1 MKKSIIII
9 LAILLGAIA
18 LRYSGT
24 VINTIKTN
32 KEMKNKPAPQV
43 TVDEIDEHS
52 IIRTFEAP
60 GRVVSKYRVDVL
72 ARISGYLT
80 KSYFKEGDYV
90 AQGQTLFQIEP
101 TEYDN
106 AAKMAQAN
114 VANLKAQLTYAE
126 KQLARAQELV
136 GKDYIAKSQYDQML
150 SQRDA
155 LKAQLSSAE
164 ASYSD
169 AQRILGYTMV
179 KSPVNGRVG
188 IINVTL
194 GNYVTPSTGALTTIN
209 STNPIYVTFPLD
221 SSDYALLANS
231 DGEFN
236 SNRKV
241 ELFMPSGEKYNIEGV
256 QDFQDNKVDQSTGTI
271 TMRATFENT
280 NNILIPGEFL
290 TVKLYANKPSN
301 VPVVP
306 QTAVQENQAGKFVYT
321 IDEKDLPQL
330 TYIKT
335 NGQDG
340 SYWIVAEGLKKGDRI
355 VTDGLQKV
363 APGLPITIITAE
375 EMEQIKL
382 QEQAEAQKAQDAEN
396 EKKK

>member
-1 MKKSIIII
+1 MKKNIFII
-9 LAILLGAIA
+9 LVVLIGAIA

-24 VINTIKTN
+24 VIDSINTN
-32 KEMKNKPAPQV
+32 KANKNRPAPQV

-72 ARISGYLT
+72 ARIAGYLT

-101 TEYDN
+101 AEYDN
-106 AAKMAQAN
+106 AAKMAKAN

-136 GKDYIAKSQYDQML
+136 GKDYIAKSQYDQIL

-155 LKAQLSSAE
+155 LRAQLSSAE

-194 GNYVTPSTGALTTIN
+194 GNYVTPQTGALTTIN

-221 SSDYALLANS
+221 SSDYATLSSS

-241 ELFMPSGEKYNIEGV
+241 ELYTPSGQKYDMVGV

-271 TMRATFENT
+271 TMRATFQNEN
-280 NNILIPGEFL
+280 NNLIPGEFL
-290 TVKLYANKPSN
+290 TVKLYANKPAN
-301 VPVVP
+301 IPVVP
-306 QTAVQENQAGKFVYT
+306 QTAVQENQAGKYVYM

-330 TYIKT
+330 TYIKV

-340 SYWIVAEGLKKGDRI
+340 AFWIVEEGLKKGDRI

-363 APGLPITIITAE
+363 IPGRPITIITAE
-375 EMEQIKL
+375 QMEEIKK
-382 QEQAEAQKAQDAEN
+382 QEEAATQTE
-396 EKKK
+396 ETSKK

>member
-1 MKKSIIII
+1 MKKIIVIIIAV
-9 LAILLGAIA
+9 LVAAILI
-18 LRYSGT
+18 RYGGT
-24 VINTIKTN
+24 VIDSMNTN
-32 KEMKNKPAPQV
+32 KKNKNRPAPQV
-43 TVDEIDEHS
+43 TVDTISEHN
-52 IIRTFEAP
+52 IIRTYEAP
-60 GRVVSKYRVDVL
+60 GRVISKYRVDVL

-90 AQGQTLFQIEP
+90 KQGQTLFQIEP
-101 TEYDN
+101 AEYAN
-106 AAKMAQAN
+106 AEKMAKAN

-164 ASYSD
+164 ANYSD
-169 AQRILGYTMV
+169 AQRILGYTIV
-179 KSPVNGRVG
+179 KSPVNGQVG
-188 IINVTL
+188 IINVTV
-194 GNYVTPSTGALTTIN
+194 GNYVTPSSGALTTIN

-221 SSDYALLANS
+221 STDYAMLANS
-231 DGEFN
+231 DGDAN

-241 ELFMPSGEKYNIEGV
+241 ELYMSNGEKYNLVGI

-271 TMRATFENT
+271 TMRATFENP
-280 NNILIPGEFL
+280 NNILIQGEFL
-290 TVKLYANKPSN
+290 TVKLFANKPSS

-306 QTAVQENQAGKFVYT
+306 QTAVQENQAGKYVYLL
-321 IDEKDLPQL
+321 DDKDLPQL

-335 NGQDG
+335 KGQDG
-340 SYWIVAEGLKKGDRI
+340 NFWIVEEGLKKGDRI

-363 APGLPITIITAE
+363 TPGRPITIISQD
-375 EMEQIKL
+375 EMEKIKQ
-382 QEQAEAQKAQDAEN
+382 QENAQTANQEN
-396 EKKK
+396 TNK

>member
-24 VINTIKTN
+24 VIDTIKTN
-32 KEMKNKPAPQV
+32 KEMKNRPAPQV

-271 TMRATFENT
+271 TMRATFENE

-290 TVKLYANKPSN
+290 TVKLYANKPAN
-301 VPVVP
+301 IPVVP
-306 QTAVQENQAGKFVYT
+306 QTAVQENQAGKYVYV
-321 IDEKDLPQL
+321 IDEKELPQL

-340 SYWIVAEGLKKGDRI
+340 AYWIVEDGLKKGDKI

-363 APGLPITIITAE
+363 IPGRPITIISETQME
-375 EMEQIKL
+375 EIKQQEATEQT
-382 QEQAEAQKAQDAEN
+382 
-396 EKKK
+396 EKKAEK

>member
-1 MKKSIIII
+1 MKKTIIII
-9 LAILLGAIA
+9 LAVLIGAIA

-24 VINTIKTN
+24 VIDKINTDKS
-32 KEMKNKPAPQV
+32 MKNRPAPQV
-43 TVDEIDEHS
+43 TVGEIEEHS

-72 ARISGYLT
+72 ARITGYLT
-80 KSYFKEGDYV
+80 KSYFKEGDFV
-90 AQGQTLFQIEP
+90 KQGQTLFQIEP

-106 AAKMAQAN
+106 AAKMAKAN
-114 VANLKAQLTYAE
+114 VANLKAQLTFAE

-136 GKDYIAKSQYDQML
+136 TKDYIAKSQYDQML

-155 LKAQLSSAE
+155 LRAQLSSAE
-164 ASYSD
+164 ASYND
-169 AQRILGYTMV
+169 AQRILGYTIV

-194 GNYVTPSTGALTTIN
+194 GNYVTPQTGALTTIN

-221 SSDYALLANS
+221 SSDYATLSNS

-241 ELFMPSGEKYNIEGV
+241 ELYTPSGEKYNMLGI
-256 QDFQDNKVDQSTGTI
+256 QDFQDNKVDQTTGTI
-271 TMRATFENT
+271 TMRATFENE

-290 TVKLYANKPSN
+290 TVKLYANKPAN
-301 VPVVP
+301 IPVVP
-306 QTAVQENQAGKFVYT
+306 QTAVQENQAGKYVYV
-321 IDEKDLPQL
+321 IDEKELPQL

-340 SYWIVAEGLKKGDRI
+340 AYWIVEDGLKKGDRI

-363 APGLPITIITAE
+363 IPGRPITIISETQME
-375 EMEQIKL
+375 EIKQQEATEQT
-382 QEQAEAQKAQDAEN
+382 
-396 EKKK
+396 EKKAEK